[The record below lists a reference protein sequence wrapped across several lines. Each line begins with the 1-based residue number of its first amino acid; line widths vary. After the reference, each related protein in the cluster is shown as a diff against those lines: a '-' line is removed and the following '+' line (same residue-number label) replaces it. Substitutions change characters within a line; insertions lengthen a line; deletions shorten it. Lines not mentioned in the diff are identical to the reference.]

1 MMQARNYA
9 VGLAVVNRHIAIATP
24 FTMAARSMDRPAN
37 SACAMPC
44 RTPPQTL
51 PDASLMQNRRNGH
64 NDTT

>member
-9 VGLAVVNRHIAIATP
+9 VGLAVVNRHIAAATP
-24 FTMAARSMDRPAN
+24 FTMGARSMDRLAN
-37 SACAMPC
+37 FACAMPC
-44 RTPPQTL
+44 RTPLQTL